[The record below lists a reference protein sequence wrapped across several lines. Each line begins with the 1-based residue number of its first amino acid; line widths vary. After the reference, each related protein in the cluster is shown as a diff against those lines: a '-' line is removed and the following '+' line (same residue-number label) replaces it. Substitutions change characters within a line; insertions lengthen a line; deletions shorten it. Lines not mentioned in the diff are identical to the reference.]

1 MRPPINNPASAPDVT
16 ELTEDV
22 AGGSHQRMVRLFPR
36 GLPKRRPKDEYI
48 HSTCGCWQCAYCAS
62 VKAARKRRDERLQLW
77 DSINKQPNVKISDQT
92 VANQKL

>member
-1 MRPPINNPASAPDVT
+1 MSEPATQSAVVSS
-16 ELTEDV
+16 EL
-22 AGGSHQRMVRLFPR
+22 VRLFPR

-77 DSINKQPNVKISDQT
+77 DSIKKQPNDPNS
-92 VANQKL
+92 AAA

>member
-1 MRPPINNPASAPDVT
+1 MSEPATQSAVVSS
-16 ELTEDV
+16 EL
-22 AGGSHQRMVRLFPR
+22 VRLFPR

-77 DSINKQPNVKISDQT
+77 DSIKKQPNIVLGQSGAKEKN
-92 VANQKL
+92 ANAMDKTT